1 MELSAPAQRV
11 LGSLLEKA
19 LATPQGYPLSLAALL
34 TACNQATN
42 RDPVTDHGEAT
53 LRQAID
59 ELKAAEL
66 VRTVYQARSS
76 VPKYVHRA
84 AEELDLKPDGQALLA
99 VLLLRGPQTVGELR
113 ARSERLHE
121 FPDLP
126 AVDAAVQALVT
137 HPYRP
142 LAAEQPRRPGQ
153 KEVRYRHLLG
163 GDEPAP
169 ALAPALDQ
177 ADEGDLRADVAALR
191 EEVAALRAEVARL
204 GDRGPGGGQT
214 AADGG
219 GSSSG

>member
-11 LGSLLEKA
+11 LGSLVEKA
-19 LATPQGYPLSLAALL
+19 LATPQGYPLSMAALL

-42 RDPVTDHGEAT
+42 RDPVTGYDEAV

-66 VRTVYQARSS
+66 VRTVYHARSS
-76 VPKYVHRA
+76 TPKYVHRA
-84 AEELDLKPDGQALLA
+84 AEELDLKADGQALLA

-126 AVDAAVQALVT
+126 AVEGAVQALVT

-153 KEVRYRHLLG
+153 KEVRYRHLLAAEDPAG
-163 GDEPAP
+163 TASPVAAP
-169 ALAPALDQ
+169 AAPPDP
-177 ADEGDLRADVAALR
+177 ADDDLRAEVAQLR
-191 EEVAALRAEVARL
+191 EEVAALRTEVASLRADL
-204 GDRGPGGGQT
+204 G
-214 AADGG
+214 A
-219 GSSSG
+219 